1 MNSIQIL
8 LVSNGYLVILPQ
20 NSHNPYDATAMAMA
34 IAKGTSQ
41 SPTELQ
47 RESDNAKKE
56 LPRDENTFIFDSFEK
71 VLAFLADKYI

>member
-1 MNSIQIL
+1 
-8 LVSNGYLVILPQ
+8 
-20 NSHNPYDATAMAMA
+20 MAMA